1 MKNDE
6 IRSINIKMKT
16 LEKKSE
22 IQVKENNYRI
32 QQERNKYM
40 DLEKKME
47 KLK

>member
-1 MKNDE
+1 
-6 IRSINIKMKT
+6 MKT

-40 DLEKKME
+40 DL
-47 KLK
+47 

>member
-22 IQVKENNYRI
+22 IQEKENNYRI

-40 DLEKKME
+40 DL
-47 KLK
+47 

>member
-32 QQERNKYM
+32 QQERNKYL
-40 DLEKKME
+40 DL
-47 KLK
+47 

>member
-40 DLEKKME
+40 DL
-47 KLK
+47 